1 MILTELQ
8 VSLHGLEGSDGQS
21 LPPGV
26 TVRVDTLK
34 QTEHVGRLDV
44 INEVILPDLEVI
56 RYFFTMN
63 QLNLSVL
70 VSDGLDRLDVLLSEG
85 HAVLLAHGDV
95 LRDGDGAVPASVRL
109 VKQLTES

>member
-1 MILTELQ
+1 MLLTELQ

-44 INEVILPDLEVI
+44 IYEVILPDLGI
-56 RYFFTMN
+56 
-63 QLNLSVL
+63 
-70 VSDGLDRLDVLLSEG
+70 
-85 HAVLLAHGDV
+85 
-95 LRDGDGAVPASVRL
+95 VR
-109 VKQLTES
+109 